1 MKKLTVCLM
10 LAAFAM
16 VSSVQAGDKSAKAQA
31 GDTAKATCSTAAQ
44 ASCGEKTACCA
55 KTVAA
60 KVRHAKR
67 GATLLARL

>member
-1 MKKLTVCLM
+1 M

-16 VSSVQAGDKSAKAQA
+16 GSSVQAGDKAANAKAN
-31 GDTAKATCSTAAQ
+31 TSKTTCSATVQ

>member
-1 MKKLTVCLM
+1 M

-16 VSSVQAGDKSAKAQA
+16 VSSVQAGDKAAKAQA
-31 GDTAKATCSTAAQ
+31 DASKTTCSDTVQ

-60 KVRHAKR
+60 KIRHAKR